1 MPIDIDAETFNV
13 DSLPGIW
20 SPIQWE
26 LTEEERI
33 LELENQA
40 TASLLYAVDTPEAIL
55 RLLLNEVDIERAF
68 EPPPGFDPEQ
78 QGEWNDDLLTFQF
91 KRPLELLS
99 VQRQRDY
106 LSIIYDFKDFG
117 RWSIEIQPD
126 KLTIERV

>member
-1 MPIDIDAETFNV
+1 MPIDIDAEMINV
-13 DSLPGIW
+13 DALPGIW

-26 LTEEERI
+26 PTEEERI

-40 TASLLYAVDTPEAIL
+40 TASLLYAVDLPETIL

-78 QGEWNDDLLTFQF
+78 QGDWNDDLLTFQF

-126 KLTIERV
+126 KATIERV